1 MTKSVKPTYED
12 LVKRVAELERYQSE
26 LLGSL
31 EALTESEQRFWA
43 LFNEARDMIF
53 IHGYTSAKIP
63 GVFLEVNKTACR
75 ILGYTK
81 TEMHGLSVSDIVS
94 NLEIDDIPR
103 ISKKL
108 RQEESV
114 LFEKIFK
121 TKSGNL
127 FPVEVNA
134 RNFFVGSRR
143 YAISIARDI
152 SERKKRE
159 HERETLIA
167 DLEKALAQVKQLS
180 GLLPICTHCKSIRD
194 DKGYWQ
200 QIESYFKAHSDVEFS
215 HSVCRKCADKYYRE
229 FDLYGDVEDD
239 DTDS

>member
-12 LVKRVAELERYQSE
+12 LVKRVAELERIQSV
-26 LLGSL
+26 LLRSL
-31 EALTESEQRFWA
+31 EARTESEQRFWA
-43 LFNEARDMIF
+43 LFNEARDMLF
-53 IHGYTSAKIP
+53 IHGYTPDKVP
-63 GVFLEVNKTACR
+63 GTFLEVNDTACR
-75 ILGYTK
+75 VLGYTK
-81 TEMHGLSVSDIVS
+81 MEMQGLSVTDIISD
-94 NLEIDDIPR
+94 LEIDDIPHT
-103 ISKKL
+103 SKKL

-121 TKSGNL
+121 TKSGTV
-127 FPVEVNA
+127 FPAEVNA
-134 RNFFVGSRR
+134 RNFFVGGRR

-200 QIESYFKAHSDVEFS
+200 QIESYIKTHSDVEFS
-215 HSVCRKCADKYYRE
+215 HSVCRKCADKYYPE

-239 DTDS
+239 DIDS